1 MVVTDLDDTLLSRE
15 KEISEEA
22 AEVIEGLAGKG
33 IRFTFITGRPPYAV
47 ERFAKRVHITAPIV
61 ACNGAM
67 LTDPETGETS
77 AEKSLDMS
85 LWKDILEK
93 AREQG
98 HTILVLSGDT
108 EYALSETDW
117 TEKRREAGREVPIAE
132 LETLLPRD
140 NIYKMNIME
149 EPGKEPFALLIPQIR
164 RMEELYSISLYGTS
178 GCEIV
183 ARDVD
188 KEAGLRSLCEMC
200 GIEPEE
206 VLAVGDNE
214 NDIRMLRAAGVGAA
228 VGNAVG
234 RVKEAADYI
243 CEKTYTDGVIEA
255 ILRFAP

>member
-15 KEISEEA
+15 KEISEA
-22 AEVIEGLAGKG
+22 AVEVIEGLAQKG
-33 IRFTFITGRPPYAV
+33 VRFTFITGRPPYAV
-47 ERFAKRVHITAPIV
+47 ERFAQRVHITAPIV

-67 LTDPETGETS
+67 LMNPENGEIS
-77 AEKSLDMS
+77 AEKSLDIS

-98 HTILVLSGDT
+98 HTILVLSGET

-117 TEKRREAGREVPIAE
+117 TRKRREAGREVPVAE
-132 LETLLPRD
+132 LEMLLSRD

-149 EPGKEPFALLIPQIR
+149 EKGAEPFELLIPQIR
-164 RMEELYSISLYGTS
+164 GLEEQYSVSLYGTS

-183 ARDVD
+183 AKDVD
-188 KEAGLRSLCEMC
+188 KEAGMRALCEIC
-200 GIEPEE
+200 GIQPEE

-214 NDIRMLRAAGVGAA
+214 NDLRMILAAGIGAA
-228 VGNAVG
+228 VGNAVD

-255 ILRFAP
+255 VLRFV